1 MRVLASMIPISG
13 SFEAAEEV
21 LQDAFLK
28 ALKVWPQT
36 GIPRNPGAW
45 LTTVAR
51 RQAID
56 ARRRASFT
64 ELLPPAV
71 ENIIPAVSEPALA
84 GKEES
89 MPDDRL
95 RLLFT
100 CCHPALNQ
108 DARIALTLRTLGASP
123 LPRLRAPS
131 CFPRLLW
138 PSAWFGRS
146 ARFAMQVSPAGFPLW
161 KCRPS
166 VLPPCNRSST

>member
-1 MRVLASMIPISG
+1 MIPRGAPALAIETVFREESGRVLASMIPIYG
-13 SFEAAEEV
+13 SFEAAAEA

-28 ALKVWPQT
+28 ALKAWPET
-36 GIPRNPGAW
+36 GIPRNPAAW

-56 ARRRASFT
+56 VRRRSRFT
-64 ELLPPAV
+64 QPLPPVA
-71 ENIIPAVSEPALA
+71 EELIPAVSEPALA
-84 GKEES
+84 EEES

-123 LPRLRAPS
+123 LPRLPAPS
-131 CFPRLLW
+131 CFP
-138 PSAWFGRS
+138 
-146 ARFAMQVSPAGFPLW
+146 LW
-161 KCRPS
+161 KCCPS

>member
-1 MRVLASMIPISG
+1 MIPIYG
-13 SFEAAEEV
+13 SFEAAAEA

-28 ALKVWPQT
+28 ALKAWPET
-36 GIPRNPGAW
+36 GIPRNPAAW

-56 ARRRASFT
+56 VRRRSRFT
-64 ELLPPAV
+64 QPLPPVA
-71 ENIIPAVSEPALA
+71 EELIPAVSEPALA
-84 GKEES
+84 EEES

>member
-1 MRVLASMIPISG
+1 MIPISG

-45 LTTVAR
+45 LATVAR

-84 GKEES
+84 EEES

-95 RLLFT
+95 AATR
-100 CCHPALNQ
+100 C
-108 DARIALTLRTLGASP
+108 
-123 LPRLRAPS
+123 
-131 CFPRLLW
+131 
-138 PSAWFGRS
+138 
-146 ARFAMQVSPAGFPLW
+146 
-161 KCRPS
+161 
-166 VLPPCNRSST
+166 